1 MQLAVPVR
9 QVRVAVLSTDGIWST
24 GSLFLNPLAANHSG
38 SETVLDRL
46 NDQELFLPVQ
56 LPGERSI
63 TLLHKTHIVRLV
75 VEEAQPGDALTE
87 DQENLS
93 GRIEPVHCTV
103 ARGQPLS
110 GWLSVQAPEWKAR
123 LSDYVNNL
131 PGTFFPLYADD
142 ALHLINK
149 HAVLR
154 IQSQG

>member
-103 ARGQPLS
+103 AQGQPLS

>member
-9 QVRVAVLSTDGIWST
+9 QVRVTVLSTDGIWTS
-24 GSLFLNPLAANHSG
+24 GNLFLKPLAENHSG
-38 SETVLDRL
+38 AETVLDRL
-46 NDQELFLPVQ
+46 NDPDVFLPVQ

-63 TLLHKTHIVRLV
+63 TLLHKAHIVRLV
-75 VEEAQPGDALTE
+75 VQDAQPGDALTE

-103 ARGQPLS
+103 APGQQLS
-110 GWLSVQAPEWKAR
+110 GWLSVQAPEWRAR

-131 PGTFFPLYADD
+131 PGSFFPLYADD

>member
-9 QVRVAVLSTDGIWST
+9 QVRVTVLSTDGVWST
-24 GSLFLNPLAANHSG
+24 GTLFLKPLAENHSG
-38 SETVLDRL
+38 AETVLDRL
-46 NDQELFLPVQ
+46 NDPDVFLPVQ

-63 TLLHKTHIVRLV
+63 TLLHKVHIVRLV
-75 VEEAQPGDALTE
+75 VQDAQPGDALTE

-103 ARGQPLS
+103 APGQQLS
-110 GWLSVQAPEWKAR
+110 GWLSVQAPEWRAR

-131 PGTFFPLYADD
+131 PGNFFPLYADD